1 MSTTQGSQK
10 CSNKPYQTST
20 GYVECINEDLPAS
33 MKYTTGISQSIS
45 IGAIVGIVAVLVV
58 LILIFLSIKAKVNPF
73 DLIMSFFR

>member
-20 GYVECINEDLPAS
+20 GYVECINEDLDDS
-33 MKYTTGISQSIS
+33 MKYTISPSNS
-45 IGAIVGIVAVLVV
+45 IGAILGVVAVLVV